1 MKTLFTLV
9 TAAAMASS
17 GLAYAQ
23 GATAPERYVYYPQMM
38 GWWGEGWA
46 GMVFGPLIMLLVLG
60 LGVALVVAL
69 LRRGDLG
76 HGGGG
81 HGGGGQP
88 PRNIALDLL
97 KERFARGEIDQ
108 QEYEARRRVLSE

>member
-9 TAAAMASS
+9 TAAAMASP

-38 GWWGEGWA
+38 GSWGEGWA

-81 HGGGGQP
+81 QP

-108 QEYEARRRVLSE
+108 QEYEARRRILSE

>member
-1 MKTLFTLV
+1 MKKTLFTLFLAIA
-9 TAAAMASS
+9 TASP

-23 GATAPERYVYYPQMM
+23 DIAAPERYAYYPHML
-38 GWWGEGWA
+38 GWGEGWA
-46 GMVFGPLIMLLVLG
+46 GMVFGPLFMLLVIG

-81 HGGGGQP
+81 QP
-88 PRNIALDLL
+88 PRNLALDLL
-97 KERFARGEIDQ
+97 RERFARGEIDQ
-108 QEYEARRRVLSE
+108 QEYEARRRVLTE